1 MNKNQYKRLSLVMI
15 IPLAISGWCL
25 SQYVPAADPQ
35 GVYCLY
41 SKASRKF
48 NCSQDIGRLYSKRYM
63 NVIGSNY
70 PGIDRLFFG
79 GAIVFGPFAVEVFNT
94 KRMPIKADN
103 FKGVVGDSNGRLS
116 DDDYSKVAK
125 GEFDLSDIEYINNL
139 PERNGNKVIYID
151 GEKTSRISVGGEGV
165 GYVCKMDEFVE
176 EFWAMSCINGG
187 RHRPEA
193 GGFPVEVV
201 VLDKDVNKILKM
213 VSEDAR
219 RMMRELNEKSK
230 SIRRFLLSVSYLAP
244 FVMYFALSLVIYLI
258 ALIVRF
264 VVKGLD

>member
-1 MNKNQYKRLSLVMI
+1 MI

-25 SQYVPAADPQ
+25 SRYVPPADPQ
-35 GVYCLY
+35 GVYCLF
-41 SKASRKF
+41 SESTRKF
-48 NCSQDIGRLYSKRYM
+48 NCNQDIGRFYGKKYM
-63 NVIGSNY
+63 NVIGSTY
-70 PGIDRLFFG
+70 PGIDRLFIG
-79 GAIVFGPFAVEVFNT
+79 GAIVFGPLAVEILNT

-103 FKGVVGDSNGRLS
+103 FKGVAGDSNGRLS
-116 DDDYSKVAK
+116 DDDYNKVMK
-125 GEFDLSDIEYINNL
+125 GGVDLSDIEYINNL
-139 PERNGNKVIYID
+139 PERNGNKVIYINR
-151 GEKTSRISVGGEGV
+151 EKASRISVGGEGV
-165 GYVCKMDEFVE
+165 GYVCNMDEFVE
-176 EFWAMSCINGG
+176 EFWMMSCRNGYSK
-187 RHRPEA
+187 RLEA
-193 GGFPVEVV
+193 SGFPVEVV
-201 VLDKDVNKILKM
+201 VLDKDVNKILKT

>member
-1 MNKNQYKRLSLVMI
+1 MI
-15 IPLAISGWCL
+15 IPLVISGWCL
-25 SQYVPAADPQ
+25 SRYVPAADPQ
-35 GVYCLY
+35 GVYCIF
-41 SKASRKF
+41 SESTRKF
-48 NCSQDIGRLYSKRYM
+48 NCNQDIGRLYSKRYM
-63 NVIGSNY
+63 NVIGSAY
-70 PGIDRLFFG
+70 PGIDRLFIG
-79 GAIVFGPFAVEVFNT
+79 GAIVFGPLVVEILST

-103 FKGVVGDSNGRLS
+103 FKGVVGDANGRLS
-116 DDDYSKVAK
+116 DDDYSKVMK
-125 GEFDLSDIEYINNL
+125 GGFDLSDIEYINNL
-139 PERNGNKVIYID
+139 PGHNGNKVIYID
-151 GEKTSRISVGGEGV
+151 GERTSRISVGGEGV

-176 EFWAMSCINGG
+176 EFWMMSCRNGN
-187 RHRPEA
+187 RNRLEA

-201 VLDKDVNKILKM
+201 VLDKDVNKILKT